1 MTIFLQVVLQGVV
14 GQNYQGDIAV
24 DDVTLTDGM
33 CVNQTETSSNQS
45 GTYLLN
51 NLFYDNLQCYLIH
64 FLGEFL
70 W

>member
-45 GTYLLN
+45 GTSVSAEQ
-51 NLFYDNLQCYLIH
+51 FVLQ
-64 FLGEFL
+64 
-70 W
+70 